1 MMDTE
6 EVHMSDQMGT
16 ETQIIDALRQYREA
30 DIAMHARARAASSM
44 SDNEIRIIQFLLTAA
59 RSENTVTPTTLSK
72 HLGVT
77 SASMT
82 ALLDRLERAG
92 AIERV
97 RHPSD
102 RRSLVITAT
111 PLAERTVGA
120 PVMAFQEATR
130 QIASDLTEDEHA
142 AVVRFLSNLTAA
154 VNEAGRTVSV

>member
-1 MMDTE
+1 
-6 EVHMSDQMGT
+6 MSDHVSS
-16 ETQIIDALRQYREA
+16 ENQIIDALRQYREA
-30 DIAMHARARAASSM
+30 DSAMHARAREASSM

-59 RSENTVTPTTLSK
+59 RSDDTVTPTALSR

-111 PLAERTVGA
+111 PFAEQTVGA
-120 PVMAFQEATR
+120 PVVAFQQATR
-130 QIASDLTEDEHA
+130 QIAADLTEDEHA
-142 AVVRFLSNLTAA
+142 AVIGFLGRLTKA
-154 VNEAGRTVSV
+154 VDEASRAVAR

>member
-1 MMDTE
+1 
-6 EVHMSDQMGT
+6 MSDHVSS
-16 ETQIIDALRQYREA
+16 ENQIIDALRQYQEA
-30 DIAMHARARAASSM
+30 DSAMHARAREATSM

-59 RSENTVTPTTLSK
+59 RRDGTVTPTALSK

-111 PLAERTVGA
+111 PLAEQTVGA
-120 PVMAFQEATR
+120 PVVAFQQATR
-130 QIASDLTEDEHA
+130 QIAAELTEDEHA
-142 AVVRFLSNLTAA
+142 IVVRFLGNLTAA
-154 VNEAGRTVSV
+154 VNQTGRSLVF

>member
-1 MMDTE
+1 
-6 EVHMSDQMGT
+6 MSDQVSS
-16 ETQIIDALRQYREA
+16 EAQIMDALRRYQEA
-30 DIAMHARARAASSM
+30 DSAMHARARAASSM
-44 SDNEIRIIQFLLTAA
+44 SENEIRVIQFLLTAA
-59 RSENTVTPTTLSK
+59 RRGDTVTPTALSK

-120 PVMAFQEATR
+120 PVVAFQQATR
-130 QIASDLTEDEHA
+130 RIAADLTADEHA
-142 AVVRFLSNLTAA
+142 AVVGFLSKLTAA
-154 VNEAGRTVSV
+154 VDQAGRVVVS

>member
-1 MMDTE
+1 MSVQLDAA
-6 EVHMSDQMGT
+6 EV
-16 ETQIIDALRQYREA
+16 IIDALRQYQEA
-30 DIAMHARARAASSM
+30 DSAMHARARQVSSM
-44 SDNEIRIIQFLLTAA
+44 SDNEIRIIQYLLGAA
-59 RSENTVTPTTLSK
+59 MNGDTVTPTALSK

-111 PLAERTVGA
+111 PLAEQTVGA
-120 PVMAFQEATR
+120 PVVAFQQAT
-130 QIASDLTEDEHA
+130 QEIAADLTEAEQA
-142 AVVRFLSNLTAA
+142 AVVGFLRRLTAA
-154 VNEAGRTVSV
+154 ADQASRSTGA

>member
-1 MMDTE
+1 MTVEVDTAN
-6 EVHMSDQMGT
+6 
-16 ETQIIDALRQYREA
+16 QIIDALRRYQEA
-30 DIAMHARARAASSM
+30 DDAMHARARDSSSM
-44 SDNEIRIIQFLLTAA
+44 SDNEIRVIQFLLNAA
-59 RSENTVTPTTLSK
+59 RSDDRVTPTTLSK

-111 PLAERTVGA
+111 PLAEQTVGA
-120 PVMAFQEATR
+120 PVVAFQQATR
-130 QIASDLTEDEHA
+130 EIAADLSDLEHA
-142 AVVRFLSNLTAA
+142 AVVRFLDRLTGAMD
-154 VNEAGRTVSV
+154 EAGQPARR

>member
-1 MMDTE
+1 MSVQLDAA
-6 EVHMSDQMGT
+6 EV
-16 ETQIIDALRQYREA
+16 IIDALRQYQEA
-30 DIAMHARARAASSM
+30 DSAMHARARQVSSM
-44 SDNEIRIIQFLLTAA
+44 SDNEIRIIQYLLGAA
-59 RSENTVTPTTLSK
+59 RNGDTVTPTALSK

-111 PLAERTVGA
+111 PLAEQTVGA
-120 PVMAFQEATR
+120 PVVAFQQATTK
-130 QIASDLTEDEHA
+130 IASDLTEAEQD
-142 AVVRFLSNLTAA
+142 AVVRFLRRLTAA
-154 VNEAGRTVSV
+154 ADQASRSVST

>member
-1 MMDTE
+1 MTVEVDTANK
-6 EVHMSDQMGT
+6 
-16 ETQIIDALRQYREA
+16 IIDALRRYQEA
-30 DIAMHARARAASSM
+30 DDAMHARARDSSSM
-44 SDNEIRIIQFLLTAA
+44 SDNEIRIIQFLLNAA
-59 RSENTVTPTTLSK
+59 RSDDRVTPTTLSK

-111 PLAERTVGA
+111 PFAEQTVGA
-120 PVMAFQEATR
+120 PVMAFQQAIR
-130 QIASDLTEDEHA
+130 QIAADLTDVEHA
-142 AVVRFLSNLTAA
+142 AVVRFLDRLTGAMDDTGHPA
-154 VNEAGRTVSV
+154 PR

>member
-1 MMDTE
+1 
-6 EVHMSDQMGT
+6 MSDHVSS
-16 ETQIIDALRQYREA
+16 ENQIIDALRKYREA
-30 DIAMHARARAASSM
+30 DSAMHARAREASSM

-59 RSENTVTPTTLSK
+59 RSHDTVTPTALSR

-111 PLAERTVGA
+111 PFAEQTVGA
-120 PVMAFQEATR
+120 PVVAFQQATR
-130 QIASDLTEDEHA
+130 QIAADLTEDEHA
-142 AVVRFLSNLTAA
+142 AVIGFLGKLTQA
-154 VNEAGRTVSV
+154 VDEASRAVAR

>member
-1 MMDTE
+1 
-6 EVHMSDQMGT
+6 MSDHVSS
-16 ETQIIDALRQYREA
+16 ETQIIDALRQYQEA
-30 DIAMHARARAASSM
+30 DSAMHARARAASSM
-44 SDNEIRIIQFLLTAA
+44 SDNEIRIVQYLLTAA
-59 RSENTVTPTTLSK
+59 RNDATVTPTALSK

-120 PVMAFQEATR
+120 PVVAFQQATR
-130 QIASDLTEDEHA
+130 QIAADLTEDEHA
-142 AVVRFLSNLTAA
+142 AVVNFLGKLTAA
-154 VNEAGRTVSV
+154 VDRAGRTAAP

>member
-1 MMDTE
+1 MTV
-6 EVHMSDQMGT
+6 EVDSAN
-16 ETQIIDALRQYREA
+16 QIIDALRRYQEA
-30 DIAMHARARAASSM
+30 DDAMHARARDSSSM

-59 RSENTVTPTTLSK
+59 GNGHTVTPTALSK

-102 RRSLVITAT
+102 RRSLVISAT
-111 PLAERTVGA
+111 PLAEQTVGA
-120 PVMAFQEATR
+120 PVLAFQQATR
-130 QIASDLTEDEHA
+130 EIAADLTDVEHA
-142 AVVRFLSNLTAA
+142 AVVRFLDRLTGAMDD
-154 VNEAGRTVSV
+154 AGVPALR

>member
-1 MMDTE
+1 MTE
-6 EVHMSDQMGT
+6 KPGRQRV
-16 ETQIIDALRQYREA
+16 IDALRAYRDA
-30 DIAMHARARAASSM
+30 DNAMSERARSMSSM
-44 SDNEIRIIQFLLTAA
+44 TDNEMRIVQFLLTEAKQHH
-59 RSENTVTPTTLSK
+59 SVTPTGLAK

-102 RRSLVITAT
+102 RRSLLITAT

-120 PVMAFQEATR
+120 PIVALREATEK
-130 QIASDLTEDEHA
+130 IADELSESDHE
-142 AVVRFLSNLTAA
+142 AVVSFLDKLTSA
-154 VNEAGRTVSV
+154 VNSAGRAAG

>member
-1 MMDTE
+1 MGDR
-6 EVHMSDQMGT
+6 SDS
-16 ETQIIDALRQYREA
+16 ENQIIDALRQYQEA
-30 DIAMHARARAASSM
+30 DSAMNARARAASSM

-59 RSENTVTPTTLSK
+59 RTDGTVTPTALSK

-120 PVMAFQEATR
+120 PVVAFQQATR
-130 QIASDLTEDEHA
+130 QIAADLTDDEHT
-142 AVVRFLSNLTAA
+142 AVVGFLRKLTAA
-154 VNEAGRTVSV
+154 VDQAARAGIS

>member
-1 MMDTE
+1 
-6 EVHMSDQMGT
+6 MSVQVDAAM
-16 ETQIIDALRQYREA
+16 EIIDALREYQEA
-30 DIAMHARARAASSM
+30 DSAMHARARQVSSM

-59 RSENTVTPTTLSK
+59 GNGHTVTPTALSK

-111 PLAERTVGA
+111 PFAEQTVGA
-120 PVMAFQEATR
+120 PVVAFQQAT
-130 QIASDLTEDEHA
+130 QEIASELTDDEQA
-142 AVVRFLSNLTAA
+142 AVVRFLRKLTGA
-154 VNEAGRTVSV
+154 VDQASRTVGA

>member
-1 MMDTE
+1 
-6 EVHMSDQMGT
+6 MSDQVST
-16 ETQIIDALRQYREA
+16 ETQIIDALRQYQEA
-30 DIAMHARARAASSM
+30 DSAMHARARAASSM
-44 SDNEIRIIQFLLTAA
+44 SDNEIRIIQYLLTAA
-59 RSENTVTPTTLSK
+59 RSDDTVTPTALSK

-120 PVMAFQEATR
+120 PVVAFQQATR
-130 QIASDLTEDEHA
+130 KIASELSADEHA
-142 AVVRFLSNLTAA
+142 AVVGFLSRLTKA
-154 VNEAGRTVSV
+154 VNQASRTVTP